1 MKLEH
6 IKDNVYYLREV
17 INVGVVV
24 GDDRQAILIDSGLGD
39 RSGQRILQAL
49 GAKGLRPVA
58 VLNTHCHGDHSGG
71 NAYLVQQAGVKIYA
85 PPYDAVVLRQP
96 EWGPLCLFAGADPIH
111 ELAIPRFSMRPS
123 PVDVIVTEGEL
134 TVADVSIEAVALPG
148 HTGTH
153 TGYIASGVFFLGD
166 ALCSEQELENAGIPY
181 GYSVT
186 MRLDTLRKLR
196 HYHCDYYL
204 LAHGDLRRDISELIE
219 LNHRRV
225 EETLTV
231 IVDYLARQ
239 PAEASE
245 VMVAVCEHFGLQ
257 LRKVQGFFLLQ
268 PTIYSHLSHLH
279 NQGEIAF
286 KIEGN
291 RLLWYK

>member
-1 MKLEH
+1 MELEH
-6 IKDNVYYLREV
+6 IKDNVYYLSWI
-17 INVGVVV
+17 INIGVVV
-24 GDDRQAILIDSGLGD
+24 GEDGQAILIDSGLGD
-39 RSGQRILQAL
+39 RSGRRILQAL
-49 GAKGLRPVA
+49 EVEGLRPVA

-71 NAYLVQQAGVKIYA
+71 NAYLVEQAGVKVYA
-85 PPYDAVVLRQP
+85 PLYDAMVLRQP
-96 EWGPLCLFAGADPIH
+96 VWSTLCLFAGADPIH

-134 TVADVSIEAVALPG
+134 AVAGVTVEAVALPG

-166 ALCSEQELENAGIPY
+166 ALCSEQELENSGIPY

-186 MRLDTLRKLR
+186 LRLDTLQKLCNS
-196 HYHCDYYL
+196 HCDYYL
-204 LAHGDLRRDISELIE
+204 LAHGDLRRDISELVE
-219 LNHRRV
+219 LNRQRV
-225 EETLTV
+225 EETLAF
-231 IVDYLARQ
+231 IVDYLSRQ
-239 PAEASE
+239 PAEASD

-257 LRKVQGFFLLQ
+257 LHKVQEFFLLH

-279 NQGEIAF
+279 NRGEIAF

-291 RLLWYK
+291 RLLWYV

>member
-1 MKLEH
+1 MQLVH
-6 IKDNVYYLREV
+6 IKDNVYYLRGI
-17 INVGVVV
+17 INMGVVV
-24 GDDRQAILIDSGLGD
+24 GEEGQALLIDSGLGD
-39 RSGQRILQAL
+39 RSGRRILRVL
-49 GAKGLRPVA
+49 EGEGWRPVA

-71 NAYLVQQAGVKIYA
+71 NAYLVERAGVKVYA
-85 PPYDAVVLRQP
+85 PLYDAVVLRQP
-96 EWGPLCLFAGADPIH
+96 VWSILCMFAGADPIH
-111 ELAIPRFSMRPS
+111 ELAIPRFTMRPS

-134 TVADVSIEAVALPG
+134 RVAGVTVEAVALPG

-153 TGYIASGVFFLGD
+153 TGYIASGVLFLGD

-186 MRLDTLRKLR
+186 MRLDTLQKLR

-204 LAHGDLRRDISELIE
+204 LAHGSLRRDIGELVE
-219 LNHRRV
+219 LNRKRV
-225 EETLTV
+225 EETLAF
-231 IVDYLARQ
+231 IVDYLSQQ
-239 PAEASE
+239 PAEASD

-257 LRKVQGFFLLQ
+257 LRKVQGFFLLH

-279 NQGEIAF
+279 NGGEIAF

-291 RLLWYK
+291 RLLWYI

>member
-1 MKLEH
+1 VELQH
-6 IKDNVYYLREV
+6 IKGNVYYLRDV
-17 INVGVVV
+17 INMGVVV
-24 GDDRQAILIDSGLGD
+24 GEEGQALLIDSGLGD
-39 RSGQRILQAL
+39 RSGRRILRAL
-49 GAKGLRPVA
+49 EAEGLRPVA

-71 NAYLVQQAGVKIYA
+71 NAYLVERAGVKVYA
-85 PPYDAVVLRQP
+85 PLYDAMVLRQP
-96 EWGPLCLFAGADPIH
+96 VWGTLCLFAGADPIN

-134 TVADVSIEAVALPG
+134 TVAGVDVKAVALPG

-153 TGYIASGVFFLGD
+153 TGYIAAGVFFLGD

-186 MRLDTLRKLR
+186 MRLDTLQKLR
-196 HYHCDYYL
+196 NYHCDYYL
-204 LAHGDLRRDISELIE
+204 LAHGDLRRDIGELVK
-219 LNHRRV
+219 LNRGRV
-225 EETLTV
+225 EETLAF
-231 IVDYLARQ
+231 IVDYLSRQ
-239 PAEASE
+239 PAEASD

-257 LRKVQGFFLLQ
+257 LRKVQGFFLLH

-279 NQGEIAF
+279 NRGEIAF

-291 RLLWYK
+291 RLLWYV

>member
-1 MKLEH
+1 MELEH
-6 IKDNVYYLREV
+6 IKDNVYYLRGV
-17 INVGVVV
+17 INIGVVL
-24 GDDRQAILIDSGLGD
+24 GEEGQAILIDSGLGD
-39 RSGQRILQAL
+39 RSGRRILRAL
-49 GAKGLRPVA
+49 EAEGVRPVA

-71 NAYLVQQAGVKIYA
+71 NAYLVERAGVKIYA
-85 PPYDAVVLRQP
+85 PLHASVILRQP
-96 EWGPLCLFAGADPIH
+96 VWGTLCLFAGADPIN

-123 PVDVIVTEGEL
+123 PVDVIVTEGEM
-134 TVADVSIEAVALPG
+134 TVDGVTVEVVALPG

-186 MRLDTLRKLR
+186 MRLDTLQKLR
-196 HYHCDYYL
+196 SYNCDYYL
-204 LAHGDLRRDISELIE
+204 LAHGDLRRDIGELVE
-219 LNHRRV
+219 LNRKRV
-225 EETLTV
+225 EETLAF
-231 IVDYLARQ
+231 ILDYLSRQ
-239 PAEASE
+239 PAEASD

-257 LRKVQGFFLLQ
+257 LHKVQEFFLLH

-279 NQGEIAF
+279 NRDEIAF

-291 RLLWYK
+291 RLLWYV

>member
-1 MKLEH
+1 MELQR
-6 IKDNVYYLREV
+6 IKDNIYYLHEV
-17 INVGVVV
+17 INIGVVL
-24 GDDRQAILIDSGLGD
+24 GEGGQAILIDSGLGD
-39 RSGQRILQAL
+39 RSGRRILQAL
-49 GAKGLRPVA
+49 EAEGMRPVA

-71 NAYLVQQAGVKIYA
+71 NAYLVERAGVKVYA
-85 PPYDAVVLRQP
+85 PLHASVILRQP
-96 EWGPLCLFAGADPIH
+96 VWGTLCLFAGADPIN

-123 PVDVIVTEGEL
+123 PVDVIVTEGEM
-134 TVADVSIEAVALPG
+134 TVDGVTVEVVALPG

-196 HYHCDYYL
+196 SYNCDYYL
-204 LAHGDLRRDISELIE
+204 LAHGDLRRDIGELVE
-219 LNHRRV
+219 LNRKRV
-225 EETLTV
+225 EETLAF
-231 IVDYLARQ
+231 ILDYLSRQ
-239 PAEASE
+239 PAEASD
-245 VMVAVCEHFGLQ
+245 VMVAVCEHFDLQ
-257 LRKVQGFFLLQ
+257 LRKVQEFFLLH

-279 NQGEIAF
+279 NRDEIAF

-291 RLLWYK
+291 RLLWYV